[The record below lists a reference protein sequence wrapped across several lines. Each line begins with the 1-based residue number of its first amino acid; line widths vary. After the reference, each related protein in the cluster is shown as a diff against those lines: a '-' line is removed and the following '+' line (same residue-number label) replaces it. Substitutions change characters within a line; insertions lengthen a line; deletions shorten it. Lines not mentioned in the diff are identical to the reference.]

1 MPGHGDWEQG
11 EPKIMVLDG
20 PCKNT
25 MNPTEPAT
33 YTFLAKF
40 LKEVTTIFNDEY
52 IFLGGDEVCFLF
64 CFFLFFFFGGG
75 RDSTPTFVF

>member
-52 IFLGGDEVCFLF
+52 IFLGGDEVSCF
-64 CFFLFFFFGGG
+64 FFLFIYLFIFFWGGG
-75 RDSTPTFVF
+75 QR